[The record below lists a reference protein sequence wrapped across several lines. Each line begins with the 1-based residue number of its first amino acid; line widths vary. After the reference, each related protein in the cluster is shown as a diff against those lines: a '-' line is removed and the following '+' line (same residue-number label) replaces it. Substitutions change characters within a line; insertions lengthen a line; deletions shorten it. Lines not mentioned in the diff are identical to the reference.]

1 VVLGVV
7 FTALS
12 HTLFVDSLRVIRAST
27 AGMLTGLEP
36 IYGISLAALL
46 LAEIPGIRTIAGML
60 IVVAS
65 VVFTSW
71 RVGREGKID

>member
-1 VVLGVV
+1 
-7 FTALS
+7 
-12 HTLFVDSLRVIRAST
+12 
-27 AGMLTGLEP
+27 MLTGLEP
-36 IYGISLAALL
+36 IYGIALAALL